1 MTKKIFRYV
10 FIMGLLV
17 LLLCSVLFV
26 GLQYS
31 KTKEETYSALKQ
43 EAIYAANG
51 VMLAGENYLKTLEP
65 QNRITWISD
74 DGKVLFDS
82 EIENGA
88 ADQSEY
94 TEVIDALNN
103 GEGHG
108 IRKSESGGSD
118 TMYYAVRCEDGTVL
132 LLSKPL
138 SAVWSAILA
147 VSPVLWVTIL
157 VLVLAG
163 IFAIRAAKQITKPIN
178 EIEIDDLNPTTVYPE
193 LAPLVERIRDQKLT
207 IGEQIDELT
216 RRQKEV
222 TVLTENMSEG
232 FVLTDKNGVV
242 LSANSGAQ
250 RTLSGCVIGESLVE
264 GGDGAVSE
272 TVRKALGGERAEVH
286 FEQKERC
293 YHIIANP
300 VVSGEK
306 PIGAVVLV
314 VDVTETVQRE
324 QLRREFSANVSH
336 ELKTPLTSISG
347 FAELMMQDLVPPDKS
362 REFAG
367 DIYRESVRL
376 IELIN
381 DIIELSRLDEQTVL
395 PDKEEVDLYAIAED
409 VLDCLDAAAKKK
421 DVSLALTGDHATI
434 KGIPNYIDEIIYNLC
449 DNAVKYNR
457 QGGRVDVNVSVDGK
471 NAVLS
476 VKDTGI
482 GIPDEYRERIFE
494 RFYRIDSARSQDIP
508 GTGLGLSIVKHAAQ
522 LHGAHI
528 TLDSKPDEGTEIKV
542 IFKCENKVNGGNQR

>member
-1 MTKKIFRYV
+1 MTSKIFRYV
-10 FIMGLLV
+10 FIMGILV
-17 LLLCSVLFV
+17 LILCSVLFV

-31 KTKEETYSALKQ
+31 QSKEETYSALKQ

-51 VMLAGENYLKTLEP
+51 VMLAGENYLDTLDP
-65 QNRITWISD
+65 QNRITWIAA

-82 EIENGA
+82 EFGVKIAN
-88 ADQSEY
+88 QSGY
-94 TEVIDALNN
+94 TEVVDAISS

-108 IRKSESGGSD
+108 IRKSESSGSD

-132 LLSKPL
+132 RLSKPL
-138 SAVWSAILA
+138 SAVWSAFVA
-147 VSPVLWVTIL
+147 VSPVLWITVL

-163 IFAIRAAKQITKPIN
+163 IFAFRAAKQITKPIN
-178 EIEIDDLNPTTVYPE
+178 EIRIDDLSRSKVYPE
-193 LAPLVERIRDQKLT
+193 LAPLVERIREQNLT

-216 RRQKEV
+216 RRQKEFS
-222 TVLTENMSEG
+222 VLTENMSEG
-232 FVLTDKNGVV
+232 FVLTDINGVV
-242 LSANSGAQ
+242 LSANTGAQ
-250 RTLSGCVIGESLVE
+250 RMLSGCEVGESLVD
-264 GGDGAVSE
+264 GDDRTTSE
-272 TVRKALGGERAEVH
+272 AIKKALGGERAEI
-286 FEQKERC
+286 FPEQKERC
-293 YHIIANP
+293 YQIIANP
-300 VVSGEK
+300 VVSGNG

-395 PDKEEVDLYAIAED
+395 PEKEDIDLYAIAED
-409 VLDCLDAAAKKK
+409 VLDGLDTAAKKK
-421 DVSLALTGDHATI
+421 DVTLILTGERATI
-434 KGIPNYIDEIIYNLC
+434 KGIPNYVDEIVYNLC

-457 QGGRVDVNVSVDGK
+457 PGGNVTVNVSKTEKSVI
-471 NAVLS
+471 LS

-482 GIPDEYRERIFE
+482 GIPVEYRERIFE
-494 RFYRIDSARSQDIP
+494 RFYRVDSARSKDIP

-528 TLDSKPDEGTEIKV
+528 ALESELEAGTEITV
-542 IFKCENKVNGGNQR
+542 TFPV

>member
-1 MTKKIFRYV
+1 MTGKIFRYV
-10 FIMGLLV
+10 FIMGILV
-17 LLLCSVLFV
+17 LILCAVLFV

-31 KTKEETYSALKQ
+31 HTKEDTYSALKQ

-51 VMLAGENYLKTLEP
+51 VMLSGEGYLDSLDS
-65 QNRITWISD
+65 QNRITWIAD
-74 DGKVLFDS
+74 DGKVLYDS
-82 EIENGA
+82 EYGVNIINQLG
-88 ADQSEY
+88 Y
-94 TEVIDALNN
+94 PEVAEALEN

-108 IRKSESGGSD
+108 IHKSEPSGGD
-118 TMYYAVRCEDGTVL
+118 TMFYAVLCEDGTVL
-132 LLSKPL
+132 RLSKPL
-138 SAVWSAILA
+138 SAVWSAFVA
-147 VSPVLWVTIL
+147 VSPVLWVIVL

-163 IFAIRAAKQITKPIN
+163 IFAFRAAKQITKPIN
-178 EIEIDDLNPTTVYPE
+178 EIKIDDLNPAKVYPE
-193 LAPLVERIRDQKLT
+193 LAPLVKRIREQNLT
-207 IGEQIDELT
+207 ISEQIDELT
-216 RRQKEV
+216 RRQKEFS
-222 TVLTENMSEG
+222 VLTENMSEG
-232 FVLTDKNGVV
+232 FVLTDINGVV
-242 LSANSGAQ
+242 LSANTGAQ
-250 RTLSGCVIGESLVE
+250 RTLSGCVPGGSLF
-264 GGDGAVSE
+264 DSE
-272 TVRKALGGERAEVH
+272 DRATAEALKKALGGERAEIYL
-286 FEQKERC
+286 EQKERC
-293 YHIIANP
+293 YQIITNP

-306 PIGAVVLV
+306 PVGAVVLV

-395 PDKEEVDLYAIAED
+395 PEKEEVDIYSIAED
-409 VLDCLDAAAKKK
+409 VLDGLDAAAKKK
-421 DVSLALTGDHATI
+421 DVSLTLSGDHATI

-457 QGGRVDVNVSVDGK
+457 PGGSVTVSITREGRSV
-471 NAVLS
+471 VLS

-482 GIPDEYRERIFE
+482 GIPPEYRERIFE
-494 RFYRIDSARSQDIP
+494 RFYRVDSARSKDIP
-508 GTGLGLSIVKHAAQ
+508 GTGLGLSIVKHAAA

-528 TLDSKPDEGTEIKV
+528 TLDSELDKGTEIRV
-542 IFKCENKVNGGNQR
+542 AFEG